1 MKTKEELYKYLVD
14 KRKKFK
20 FPEGLKNPSEIESG
34 IYDKEDH
41 IGPWSKWQ
49 GNLNAE
55 IMLIGQDWGSEKYY
69 LDNKGN
75 HDDYGIT
82 NSRMKEVFGLLGI
95 DVGLPNTPNK
105 DAPCFFTN
113 VVLGLKNG
121 NKSATIKN
129 KWVNEHS
136 KEFLKPTLEIV
147 DPKIIITLGKP
158 AYDSVA
164 DIYGLKKDKMSKLIE
179 KNPIKLSNDKII
191 FAMYHCSPLGC
202 INRKWELQKQDWI
215 KIKEYLN

>member
-1 MKTKEELYKYLVD
+1 MKTKEELYTDLVD

-69 LDNKGN
+69 LDNKGD

-95 DVGLPNTPNK
+95 DVGLLNTPNK
-105 DAPCFFTN
+105 DA
-113 VVLGLKNG
+113 
-121 NKSATIKN
+121 S
-129 KWVNEHS
+129 
-136 KEFLKPTLEIV
+136 
-147 DPKIIITLGKP
+147 
-158 AYDSVA
+158 
-164 DIYGLKKDKMSKLIE
+164 
-179 KNPIKLSNDKII
+179 
-191 FAMYHCSPLGC
+191 CS
-202 INRKWELQKQDWI
+202 QTSF
-215 KIKEYLN
+215 

>member
-1 MKTKEELYKYLVD
+1 MKTKEELYKNLVD

-20 FPEGLKNPSEIESG
+20 FPEGLKNPSEIENG
-34 IYDKEDH
+34 IYDKEDQ

-69 LDNKGN
+69 LDYKGN
-75 HDDYGIT
+75 HKDSSIT
-82 NSRMKEVFGLLGI
+82 NSRMKEAFELIGI
-95 DVGLPNTPNK
+95 KIGYPSSPNH

-113 VVLGLKNG
+113 VVLGLKQG
-121 NKSATIKN
+121 NKSNPIKG
-129 KWVNEHS
+129 KWVKEHAE
-136 KEFLKPTLEIV
+136 EFLVPNIEII

-158 AYDSVA
+158 AYESIA
-164 DIYGLKKDKMSKLIE
+164 NIYGLQKENLAQIID
-179 KNPIKLSNDKII
+179 KNPFKLNDGKLL

-202 INRKWELQKQDWI
+202 INRDWELQKKDWA
-215 KIKEYLN
+215 KIKEYY